1 MTREDYIDAHI
12 DAEPPALSALYRA
25 THLGRLYPRMCSDNA
40 QGRLLAMLVRMI
52 RPGRI
57 LELGAFTGY
66 SALAMAAA
74 MPEGCT
80 LDTVEIDSDYAD
92 ELAATLAA
100 GERGGDIT
108 LHIGD
113 ALELA
118 PELCRSGRPVDL
130 VFIDANKRRYVEYYQ
145 LLMDPGLSSSP
156 TTPCGAT
163 RY

>member
-113 ALELA
+113 
-118 PELCRSGRPVDL
+118 RKSV
-130 VFIDANKRRYVEYYQ
+130 V
-145 LLMDPGLSSSP
+145 
-156 TTPCGAT
+156 
-163 RY
+163 

>member
-66 SALAMAAA
+66 SALAMAT
-74 MPEGCT
+74 MPMSLRPLLPPASAE
-80 LDTVEIDSDYAD
+80 
-92 ELAATLAA
+92 AT
-100 GERGGDIT
+100 
-108 LHIGD
+108 
-113 ALELA
+113 
-118 PELCRSGRPVDL
+118 
-130 VFIDANKRRYVEYYQ
+130 
-145 LLMDPGLSSSP
+145 
-156 TTPCGAT
+156 
-163 RY
+163 